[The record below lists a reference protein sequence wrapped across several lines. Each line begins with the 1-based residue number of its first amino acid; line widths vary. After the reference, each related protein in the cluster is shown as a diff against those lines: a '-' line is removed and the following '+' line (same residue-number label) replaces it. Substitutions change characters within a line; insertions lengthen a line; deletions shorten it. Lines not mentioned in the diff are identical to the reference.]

1 MNKARQVF
9 ALCVGAIGFSSIL
22 LTTNAFPFQLA
33 SVFQN
38 QQALLPAQQL
48 GQQAIAQSAM
58 AADQSVSSPEATT
71 GATQAEIE
79 IRQQQVEV
87 ARQYESY
94 RQGQQD
100 LGTGTRASVLSA
112 SMVRMDYEV
121 ELLQA
126 KQLFEEAIAL
136 REQQVEVAEE
146 YEEIEKLRLQM
157 SVGTPEEK
165 RDASFSRLEYELKL
179 LQEKQALQDM

>member
-1 MNKARQVF
+1 
-9 ALCVGAIGFSSIL
+9 
-22 LTTNAFPFQLA
+22 
-33 SVFQN
+33 
-38 QQALLPAQQL
+38 
-48 GQQAIAQSAM
+48 
-58 AADQSVSSPEATT
+58 
-71 GATQAEIE
+71 
-79 IRQQQVEV
+79 
-87 ARQYESY
+87 
-94 RQGQQD
+94 
-100 LGTGTRASVLSA
+100 
-112 SMVRMDYEV
+112 MVRMDYEV

-136 REQQVEVAEE
+136 REQQVEVAKE